1 MKNFSVMTD
10 FKLYSYQFGSRFIA
24 LFLAVVK
31 ILMNMVYMANI
42 LLKSYNLHNLSH
54 IFPYM
59 GWDPS
64 QFE

>member
-31 ILMNMVYMANI
+31 ILMNMVYIANFFVEI
-42 LLKSYNLHNLSH
+42 VQFTQFK
-54 IFPYM
+54 PYIPLY
-59 GWDPS
+59 GVGPLTI
-64 QFE
+64 

>member
-31 ILMNMVYMANI
+31 ILMNMVYIANFFVEI
-42 LLKSYNLHNLSH
+42 VQFTQFK
-54 IFPYM
+54 PYIPFY
-59 GWDPS
+59 GVGPLTI
-64 QFE
+64 